1 MQTVACF
8 DLISTAM
15 VTHSDQRKI
24 KGRKDLFWFLSSE
37 EFHFISSWISRVETH
52 CRIEHLV
59 SWWPGRKDR
68 GMGEC
73 GVGDTTFNNMS
84 MF

>member
-24 KGRKDLFWFLSSE
+24 KGRKDLFL
-37 EFHFISSWISRVETH
+37 
-52 CRIEHLV
+52 LN
-59 SWWPGRKDR
+59 GYNQLLRK
-68 GMGEC
+68 
-73 GVGDTTFNNMS
+73 VGADSQAGT
-84 MF
+84 